1 MTLEKA
7 CSAFLDHCHS
17 AVNLSDH
24 TRRAYRADLKD
35 FRAYAEPSTAL
46 SALTKENLRGYIR
59 HLRDTR
65 QLKETTIK
73 RRIACLKLF
82 FRWVR
87 QEGMTTSNPF
97 DGLHERIRLPRRLP
111 RALGSE
117 EVALLSKSIQL
128 ASNTGDIQNLTTRI
142 TVKLL
147 VTTGIRVGELVRIDI
162 SDLDLADGT
171 LKIHGKGNRQRLVY
185 LFDPALNQALE
196 RYLARRRKQPAES
209 SRLFITQRGG
219 AYTTQKI
226 RKLLGDLATKAGIE
240 RRITPHMLRHTTATQ
255 LLEAGVDIRYV
266 QKLLGHQ
273 SISTT
278 EIYTHVTDQG
288 LRGALRRAYQVS
300 R

>member
-1 MTLEKA
+1 
-7 CSAFLDHCHS
+7 
-17 AVNLSDH
+17 
-24 TRRAYRADLKD
+24 
-35 FRAYAEPSTAL
+35 
-46 SALTKENLRGYIR
+46 
-59 HLRDTR
+59 
-65 QLKETTIK
+65 
-73 RRIACLKLF
+73 
-82 FRWVR
+82 
-87 QEGMTTSNPF
+87 
-97 DGLHERIRLPRRLP
+97 
-111 RALGSE
+111 
-117 EVALLSKSIQL
+117 L